1 MSYKKVAA
9 LAFTSLL
16 SVSTLFAP
24 AHADEQEKSINFGII
39 STESQ
44 QNLRPQWE
52 PFLKDM
58 SAKLGMKVNA
68 FFAPDYAGIIQGMR
82 FNKVDIAWYGNLS
95 AMEAVDRANGQVFAQ
110 TVAADGSPGYWSV
123 LIVNKDSPINN
134 LQDLLV
140 KRKDL
145 TFGNGDPNSTSGY
158 LVPGYYVFAKNNVTV
173 NDFKRSVNASHET
186 NALAVANG
194 QVDVATNNT
203 ENLDKLKTSAP
214 DKLKALKVIW
224 KSPLIP
230 GDPIVW
236 RKNLSEA
243 TKDKL
248 YDFLMSYGKTPEE
261 KDVLTRLGWA
271 PFRASSDLQLVPIR
285 QLALFKQMQGVKD
298 NKGLDDKEKISKVS
312 ELQNQ
317 LNDLDRL
324 TAALTAMTGVN
335 KAVQ

>member
-1 MSYKKVAA
+1 MSYKAA
-9 LAFTSLL
+9 KALVFTSLL
-16 SVSTLFAP
+16 SVSTLFSA
-24 AHADEQEKSINFGII
+24 AHADEQEKALNFGII

-44 QNLRPQWE
+44 QNLKPQWD

-58 SAKLGMKVNA
+58 EKKLGVKVNA

-134 LQDLLV
+134 LQEMLA
-140 KRKDL
+140 KRKEL

-158 LVPGYYVFAKNNVTV
+158 LVPGYYVFAKNNAAA
-173 NDFKRSVNASHET
+173 NEFKRSVNANHET
-186 NALAVANG
+186 NALAVANK

-203 ENLDKLKTSAP
+203 ENLDRLKKTAP
-214 DKLKALKVIW
+214 EKFKDLKVIW

-236 RKNLSEA
+236 RKNLSET
-243 TKDKL
+243 TKDKI
-248 YDFLMSYGKTPEE
+248 YDFFMTYGKTPEE
-261 KDVLTRLGWA
+261 AAVLKNLTWA
-271 PFRASSDLQLVPIR
+271 PFRPSSDLQLVPIR

-298 NKGLDDKEKISKVS
+298 NKGLAEPEKNTKVT
-312 ELQNQ
+312 EIQNQ
-317 LNDLDRL
+317 LSDLDRL
-324 TAALTAMTGVN
+324 TAALSAMSSVN